1 MLWKQRWLALLVW
14 IAITA
19 VSYVVVHGLAD
30 VYQAEAVILVD
41 SQKIP
46 EKFVASTVQVSVQDS
61 LNSISQQ
68 VLTVSRME
76 QILEKYNL
84 YPAMRKTKPQ
94 EELVDKLRHDL
105 DITLERGFSLGRPGA
120 FRVAYQAPS
129 PSVAAGVVNEV
140 ADLFVTQNVKTREQ
154 RAEGTSEF
162 IENQLKQAKVSLDVQ
177 EAQLSTYKLKW
188 AGELPQQETALMG
201 ALSRLQQELQ
211 GNQDATARAE
221 QNKLVLENSLRFAES
236 SVSTLT
242 RAASAAASNPSLP
255 VATVSGPVLSSARL
269 KAQLNDLSQR
279 YYDDHP
285 EVRRVKRELEQ
296 AMAEEEKNAPA
307 ASNEIPETPAGNGIT
322 GAEGTPFQVEL
333 DRQKE
338 RVSATRT
345 QLQVLDQEI
354 KGRVLE
360 RQRIV
365 KDMAEYQAR
374 VEKLP
379 IREQQMASLTRDY
392 ETSKGNYRSLLDKK
406 ISAEMAT
413 EMEKSQQSERFTVLE
428 RARPPEAPIKP
439 RRRAMYIAGAL
450 GGLALG
456 LALSLARELKKD
468 VFLGEWELP
477 AQILVLGRVSANAPP
492 PAFSWGG
499 RD

>member
-1 MLWKQRWLALLVW
+1 L
-14 IAITA
+14 
-19 VSYVVVHGLAD
+19 
-30 VYQAEAVILVD
+30 
-41 SQKIP
+41 
-46 EKFVASTVQVSVQDS
+46 
-61 LNSISQQ
+61 
-68 VLTVSRME
+68 
-76 QILEKYNL
+76 
-84 YPAMRKTKPQ
+84 
-94 EELVDKLRHDL
+94 DL
-105 DITLERGFSLGRPGA
+105 
-120 FRVAYQAPS
+120 
-129 PSVAAGVVNEV
+129 
-140 ADLFVTQNVKTREQ
+140 
-154 RAEGTSEF
+154 
-162 IENQLKQAKVSLDVQ
+162 Q
-177 EAQLSTYKLKW
+177 EAELSSYKLKW

-211 GNQDATARAE
+211 GNQDATSRAE

-242 RAASAAASNPSLP
+242 RAATSAAANPAP
-255 VATVSGPVLSSARL
+255 VVTPAAPVLGSARL
-269 KAQLNDLSQR
+269 RAQLNDLGQR

-296 AMAEEEKNAPA
+296 ALADEAKNPPVVVTSDPPANPA
-307 ASNEIPETPAGNGIT
+307 A

-338 RVSATRT
+338 RAAATRT

-354 KGRVLE
+354 SGRALE
-360 RQRIV
+360 RQRIL

-379 IREQQMASLTRDY
+379 IREQQMAALTRDY
-392 ETSKGNYRSLLDKK
+392 ETSKGNYRSLLDKR

-428 RARPPEAPIKP
+428 PARPPEAPIKP

-450 GGLALG
+450 AGLALG
-456 LALSLARELKKD
+456 LALSLARELKND

-477 AQILVLGRVSANAPP
+477 SKILVLGRVSARVS
-492 PAFSWGG
+492 PAAFNWGG
-499 RD
+499 RE